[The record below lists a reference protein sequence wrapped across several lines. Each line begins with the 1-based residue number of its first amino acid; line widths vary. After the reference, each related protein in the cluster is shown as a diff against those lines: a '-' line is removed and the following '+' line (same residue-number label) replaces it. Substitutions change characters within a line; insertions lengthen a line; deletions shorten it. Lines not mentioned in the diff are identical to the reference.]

1 MYQEK
6 SGNPDGEA
14 LGLNGL
20 VRLEESADL
29 WIDRNQTHNKVEQK
43 SSKKV
48 QLLCTY
54 IPKKANRK
62 VFSRS

>member
-1 MYQEK
+1 MGIWHIFPRSGIMYQEK

-29 WIDRNQTHNKVEQK
+29 
-43 SSKKV
+43 
-48 QLLCTY
+48 
-54 IPKKANRK
+54 
-62 VFSRS
+62 